1 MADGSIR
8 RGGPTAG
15 PLLLAV
21 IFLAVLGGG
30 VGFSLGTLAK
40 HQHNTA
46 ATQSD
51 QGGRT
56 GQDSGT
62 GQGNGTGGGN
72 GAGTSGGQNG
82 KKQCPEHSVAQANA
96 GPLTQVLYLRT
107 AQSEVWVCKDGN
119 GTLYYQGHRGQ
130 PGEDLVEGTN
140 ALFLTDVAREGGN
153 GYVATNTDQSGR
165 VTEYHVTATQLVIKF
180 RNYQTPKPDQT
191 EYAQ

>member
-46 ATQSD
+46 ATQND

-56 GQDSGT
+56 SQDNGT

-72 GAGTSGGQNG
+72 GAGTGGGNGAGTGGGQNG
-82 KKQCPEHSVAQANA
+82 KKQCLEHSVAQANA
-96 GPLTQVLYLRT
+96 GPVTQV
-107 AQSEVWVCKDGN
+107 
-119 GTLYYQGHRGQ
+119 
-130 PGEDLVEGTN
+130 
-140 ALFLTDVAREGGN
+140 
-153 GYVATNTDQSGR
+153 
-165 VTEYHVTATQLVIKF
+165 
-180 RNYQTPKPDQT
+180 
-191 EYAQ
+191 